1 MGAEKHK
8 EMKKQKKYWRAEWV
22 KRGALML
29 LMLTVCFLTYGSN
42 NTNVKKIST
51 INNFSLTFVGQAFHN
66 PEGLFYDKNR
76 GQLYVA
82 DTGSN
87 KIFIYNDEKP
97 FLEIQE
103 NIMFPKSLAVSS
115 KGKLFVLE
123 KEGKVKIFNAKR
135 AYTGILKFPEED
147 VFPVSVTVDR
157 KDNVVVLEKNKCKVF
172 VFDKKDALV
181 SQFGECGDKDGQ
193 FLSPE
198 DIAVDAQ
205 GNILVA
211 DSKRL
216 PCALQVFTSDGKFKY
231 GFGKI
236 GLHETEFT
244 QPAAVSVDRYGKIFV
259 ADSSQHRIKVFLP
272 GGSFLFQF
280 GAGTDSDISF
290 FAPVDIALNDTG
302 RMYVLEKGANQFQIL
317 QVNGQ

>member
-1 MGAEKHK
+1 
-8 EMKKQKKYWRAEWV
+8 MKKQNKYRRAEWV

-51 INNFSLTFVGQAFHN
+51 IDNFSLTFVGQAFHN

-97 FLEIQE
+97 FLEIEQD
-103 NIMFPKSLAVSS
+103 ITFPKSIAVSS
-115 KGKLFVLE
+115 KGRLFVVE
-123 KEGKVKIFNAKR
+123 KEGKVKIFNAKHTY
-135 AYTGILKFPEED
+135 AANLKLPDED
-147 VFPVSVTVDR
+147 SAPISVTVDR
-157 KDNVVVLEKNKCKVF
+157 KDNVYVLEKSKCEVL
-172 VFDKKDALV
+172 VFDKKDAFV

-205 GNILVA
+205 ENILVA

-216 PCALQVFTSDGKFKY
+216 SGALQVFTSEGKFKY
-231 GFGKI
+231 SFGKI

-244 QPAAVSVDRYGKIFV
+244 QPVAVSVDRYGKIFV
-259 ADSSQHRIKVFLP
+259 VDSSQHRIKVFLP
-272 GGSFLFQF
+272 GGSFLSQF
-280 GAGTDSDISF
+280 GTGMGADITF
-290 FAPVDIALNDTG
+290 FAPVDIALNDAG
-302 RMYVLEKGANQFQIL
+302 RAYVLEKGANQLQIL

>member
-1 MGAEKHK
+1 MLFFFLLAFS
-8 EMKKQKKYWRAEWV
+8 
-22 KRGALML
+22 LM
-29 LMLTVCFLTYGSN
+29 VYAGDYA
-42 NTNVKKIST
+42 NVKKIST
-51 INNFSLTFVGQAFHN
+51 INNFNLTFVGQTFHN

-87 KIFIYNDEKP
+87 TIFVYNEEKP

-103 NIMFPKSLAVSS
+103 DITFPKSIAVSS
-115 KGKLFVLE
+115 KGKLFVVE

-135 AYTGILKFPEED
+135 AYTGTLKFPD
-147 VFPVSVTVDR
+147 GNALPVSVAVDR
-157 KDNVVVLEKNKCKVF
+157 KDNVYVLEKSRCIVF

-181 SQFGECGDKDGQ
+181 SQFGECGDKEGQ

-198 DIAVDAQ
+198 DVAVDPS

-216 PCALQVFTSDGKFKY
+216 SGALQVFMSDGKFKY
-231 GFGKI
+231 SFGKI

-244 QPAAVSVDRYGKIFV
+244 QPLAVSVDRYGKIFV
-259 ADSSQHRIKVFLP
+259 VDGSQHRIKVFLP
-272 GGSFLFQF
+272 GGSFLSQF
-280 GAGTDSDISF
+280 GADAASDISF
-290 FAPVDIALNDTG
+290 FAPVDIAISDTG
-302 RMYVLEKGANQFQIL
+302 RVYVLEKGANQLQVL

>member
-1 MGAEKHK
+1 
-8 EMKKQKKYWRAEWV
+8 MKKQTKRRRAERV
-22 KRGALML
+22 KRSALIVFML
-29 LMLTVCFLTYGSN
+29 AVCFLTYGSSSS
-42 NTNVKKIST
+42 NVKKIST
-51 INNFSLTFVGQAFHN
+51 IDNFSLTFVGQSFHN

-87 KIFIYNDEKP
+87 TVFVYNDEKP

-103 NIMFPKSLAVSS
+103 GIAFPKSIAVTS

-135 AYTGILKFPEED
+135 AVTGALKFPDEG
-147 VFPVSVTVDR
+147 VSPVSITVDR
-157 KDNVVVLEKNKCKVF
+157 KDNVYVLDKNKCKVI
-172 VFDKKDALV
+172 VFDKKETLV

-198 DIAVDAQ
+198 DVTVDAS
-205 GNILVA
+205 GNVLVA

-216 PCALQVFTSDGKFKY
+216 SGTLQVFTSDGKFKY
-231 GFGKI
+231 SFGKI

-280 GAGTDSDISF
+280 GAGVSTDISF
-290 FAPVDIALNDTG
+290 FAPVDIALNDAG
-302 RMYVLEKGANQFQIL
+302 RAYVLEKGANQLQVL

>member
-1 MGAEKHK
+1 
-8 EMKKQKKYWRAEWV
+8 MKRQKNYLLVFFFLAFS
-22 KRGALML
+22 LM
-29 LMLTVCFLTYGSN
+29 VYAGDY
-42 NTNVKKIST
+42 TNVKKIST
-51 INNFSLTFVGQAFHN
+51 ISNFNLTFVGQAFHN

-97 FLEIQE
+97 FLEIEQD
-103 NIMFPKSLAVSS
+103 ITFPKSIAVSS
-115 KGKLFVLE
+115 KGRLFVVE
-123 KEGKVKIFNAKR
+123 KEGKVKIFNAKHTY
-135 AYTGILKFPEED
+135 AANLKLPDED
-147 VFPVSVTVDR
+147 SAPICVTVDR
-157 KDNVVVLEKNKCKVF
+157 KDNVYVLEKSKCKVL
-172 VFDKKDALV
+172 VFDKKDAFV

-205 GNILVA
+205 ENILVA

-216 PCALQVFTSDGKFKY
+216 SGALQVFTSGGKFKY
-231 GFGKI
+231 SFGKI

-244 QPAAVSVDRYGKIFV
+244 QPLAVSVDRYGKIFV
-259 ADSSQHRIKVFLP
+259 VDGSQHRIKVFLP
-272 GGSFLFQF
+272 GGSFLSQF
-280 GAGTDSDISF
+280 GADAASDISF
-290 FAPVDIALNDTG
+290 FAPVDIAISDTG
-302 RMYVLEKGANQFQIL
+302 RVYVLEKGANQLQIL